1 IDRNQTQQVDF
12 LINHGADI
20 HAEDKSGESAFIH
33 SLSMGLPMVEHV
45 VTEKNSTE
53 RDSNGSTPLHLA
65 VSHRASS
72 DIIYY
77 LVEKKSLINTR
88 NKLGNTPLHI
98 AAEKNYREAGEILI
112 ANNADIFYANLNGDS
127 PLKFALTLREGRED
141 WMINSHTIGA
151 GDGAGNT
158 PLHLAAEWQI
168 LPMIPYL
175 IDKGAD
181 INARNANNETPI

>member
-1 IDRNQTQQVDF
+1 
-12 LINHGADI
+12 
-20 HAEDKSGESAFIH
+20 
-33 SLSMGLPMVEHV
+33 M
-45 VTEKNSTE
+45 
-53 RDSNGSTPLHLA
+53 
-65 VSHRASS
+65 
-72 DIIYY
+72 
-77 LVEKKSLINTR
+77 
-88 NKLGNTPLHI
+88 
-98 AAEKNYREAGEILI
+98 I

-181 INARNANNETPI
+181 INARNANNETPLFNAVKTDSPEAVKAFYAQKPAAIDADTFFAAPILIEDYIPKIEGKKLLVAGKEMKLEKVKTGEAG